1 MTTYT
6 IGFLL
11 FDDVEELD
19 FVGPLEVFNTSNDIA
34 GKTGKAAHNKTVLM
48 SLSGRD
54 IIGARGMNIS
64 VDCALDDAPKLD
76 VLFVPGGKGVRNEIH
91 NKELLEALGAKA
103 PECIWLASAGTG
115 IFLLSAA
122 GLTNSKKLATHWS
135 AKDEFIEMGL
145 KGDIIAPARYVRDGN
160 LLTSAGAPAS
170 IDMCLWLTGQL
181 HSIPLALATQ
191 RAIQHVRE
199 PAISTFY

>member
-1 MTTYT
+1 MATYT

-34 GKTGKAAHNKTVLM
+34 GKTGNIARNTTVLM
-48 SLSGRD
+48 SQSGRD
-54 IIGARGMNIS
+54 IIGTRGMKIS
-64 VDCALDDAPKLD
+64 VDCALGDAPGLD
-76 VLFVPGGKGVRNEIH
+76 VLCIPGGKGVRNEIH
-91 NKELLEALGAKA
+91 NKELLDWIAAKA
-103 PECIWLASAGTG
+103 PECTWLASVSTG

-135 AKDEFIEMGL
+135 AKDEFVELGL
-145 KGDIIAPARYVRDGN
+145 KGDIIAPSRYIRDGN
-160 LLTSAGAPAS
+160 LLTSAGAAAS